1 MLRSRARLLGG
12 SDHRIQESRSIASRR
27 VCVCVYVGTIRLD
40 QSGSAQME
48 WGGGWEPVD
57 VFERE
62 LKFTPLARLE
72 PPSTSVPQVRSSL
85 TLEEDVSLADEDL
98 VQEDYFD
105 QVRADDESIEEHT
118 GNEGATFTRWYQRTA
133 LLLVPGM
140 TSIEQG
146 PPPLK
151 QTMKKKRKK

>member
-1 MLRSRARLLGG
+1 MVERRGTIVSVLRSRARLLGG

-57 VFERE
+57 VYETE

-72 PPSTSVPQVRSSL
+72 PPGISHTHIRRCFLPFGFVR
-85 TLEEDVSLADEDL
+85 LELFESPNGMLQQQETGVKRAYRYSQETEHELGMTCDPL
-98 VQEDYFD
+98 VQ
-105 QVRADDESIEEHT
+105 DDIFSHLEK
-118 GNEGATFTRWYQRTA
+118 GQC
-133 LLLVPGM
+133 P
-140 TSIEQG
+140 
-146 PPPLK
+146 
-151 QTMKKKRKK
+151 